1 MAEGF
6 ARSLKG
12 DALNPY
18 SAGVEPKGI
27 DARGVKV
34 MKEMGIDISG
44 YRSKHL
50 DELKH
55 IEFDY
60 VITLCGH
67 AHETCPL
74 FPGKTKIIHHG
85 FDDPPTLALGLAD
98 EEIILTHYRKV
109 RDDIKNFV
117 LTLPESLLAS
127 TTGFII

>member
-1 MAEGF
+1 MAEGL

-12 DALNPY
+12 DVLNSY

-27 DARGVKV
+27 DVRTVKV
-34 MKEMGIDISG
+34 MQEIGIDISG

-50 DELKH
+50 DEFKH

-85 FDDPPTLALGLAD
+85 FDDPPALALGLTD
-98 EEIILTHYRKV
+98 EDIILANYRKV
-109 RDDIKNFV
+109 RDEIKNFV
-117 LTLPESLLAS
+117 LTLPESLYDNTS
-127 TTGFII
+127 GFIL